1 MRPCRAAFESSH
13 RSACSDSQTSGSAVA
28 LAASARS
35 IERRSSGRQ
44 PPEPWSRA
52 MPRIARATNV
62 REASTRKAAR
72 KFESHQYMVTAADKR
87 CRDEM
92 RHSGNAAGDYSGGA
106 AGYYSGN
113 AAGNYSGNAAA
124 TTAATPLVPRGPI
137 FLKLRELAFGVNK
150 FVFCS
155 FWL

>member
-1 MRPCRAAFESSH
+1 
-13 RSACSDSQTSGSAVA
+13 
-28 LAASARS
+28 
-35 IERRSSGRQ
+35 
-44 PPEPWSRA
+44 
-52 MPRIARATNV
+52 MPRIARATNA

-124 TTAATPLVPRGPI
+124 TTAATPLVTIAATPLNGQFDYDTNNWI
-137 FLKLRELAFGVNK
+137 MISFL
-150 FVFCS
+150 CS
-155 FWL
+155 FYQLCGYGRSSEFMLSPHEKKSSASAFSFFARDSFALFRKYTSRW